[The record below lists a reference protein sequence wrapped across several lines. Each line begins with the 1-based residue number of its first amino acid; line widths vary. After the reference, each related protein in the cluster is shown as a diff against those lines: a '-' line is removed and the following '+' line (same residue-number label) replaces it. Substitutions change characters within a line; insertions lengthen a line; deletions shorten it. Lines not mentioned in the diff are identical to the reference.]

1 MQSAICSTG
10 GDSCL
15 QNIVKTLKDINM
27 VNANMTENE
36 RAAWEMTR
44 ENKAAGDPTDATL
57 MYKNTLA
64 QLEQDNM
71 PSQNA
76 PMQVAGINPVPTPTA
91 ASPDM
96 DQFYRKIENETALQ
110 EGKFFEQ
117 KRMQDALA
125 AKKVAANG
133 QAQGGLLSNI
143 GDGLSG
149 AYDGAKGMLS
159 GLRTGANKLFNDPA
173 RMALLQGGLTAMN
186 PNSYYDQQGFYSP
199 MEGLSK
205 AMGQAGK
212 TFQSTGLPR
221 KLGFK
226 EEEQIKHKNKMAEEK
241 AKASYLIPK
250 TAKDANKRQRFT
262 SGPKTGELVF
272 DIEVAPDQM
281 DKNQIINAELKFRKD
296 FANDTALE
304 RDQMSAYR
312 RIEAIYDDPSQA
324 PVFDDSGPVRE
335 VQSTDGVKVSMF
347 ELSKAGAADLA
358 LIFNYM
364 KMLDPGSVVRE
375 SEFALAAQT
384 GGLTARVSA
393 YWDKIVKGGTLDE
406 SMRRD
411 LVGQSR
417 NQFNSAV
424 NNITKKYNVVLGQM
438 EEYKDFGLKAD
449 RAIKLRTYSP
459 MIDESNFL
467 DPNPVKKVD
476 PNNRLGLDPKYTR
489 KGR

>member
-1 MQSAICSTG
+1 
-10 GDSCL
+10 
-15 QNIVKTLKDINM
+15 M
-27 VNANMTENE
+27 VNANMTDNE

-76 PMQVAGINPVPTPTA
+76 PMQVAGINPVPTPLAVSPSMDMGQVHRATEN
-91 ASPDM
+91 ASRI
-96 DQFYRKIENETALQ
+96 DQERFYIEQ
-110 EGKFFEQ
+110 EKQ
-117 KRMQDALA
+117 KKMQEALA
-125 AKKVAANG
+125 AKKVGSNR
-133 QAQGGLLSNI
+133 QEQGGLLSDI
-143 GDGLSG
+143 GDGISG

-159 GLRTGANKLFNDPA
+159 GLRDGAHKLFNDPT

-212 TFQSTGLPR
+212 TFQATGLPR

-226 EEEQIKHKNKMAEEK
+226 QEEQIKHKNKMAEEK

-476 PNNRLGLDPKYTR
+476 PNNRLNLRPR
-489 KGR
+489 RQ